1 VTAPGSEVQ
10 VLLATYN
17 GERFLREQIDSI
29 LAQTLPGVS
38 ILARDDGSN
47 DSTPQILEDYGRRS
61 PDRFR
66 ILPTV
71 TPTGS
76 ARDNF
81 LALLHASEA
90 PYIAFADQDDV
101 WLPQKLERQ
110 MNAMHGLEQRYG
122 TSTPLLVFSDL
133 RVVSDDL
140 TSIAPSFWSH
150 RRIRPHNIHR
160 LGRLLME
167 NVVTGCTA
175 LLNAPLVSL
184 ARSMPQTAV
193 MHDWWV
199 ALLASTLGRSSYL
212 DQQFVLYRQHENNV
226 IGASNSAPPLGLR
239 GRLQHDRCRER
250 WQQSLV
256 QAQELLRI
264 HGAAMPP
271 AARFELEQ
279 LVRCDASSSPA
290 YRLGTMLRRGY
301 FISKFPAN
309 LATAWYLL
317 SKTG

>member
-1 VTAPGSEVQ
+1 VQ

-140 TSIAPSFWSH
+140 TSIARPSGAIAESGHTTSIASAASSWKTSS
-150 RRIRPHNIHR
+150 R
-160 LGRLLME
+160 
-167 NVVTGCTA
+167 A
-175 LLNAPLVSL
+175 
-184 ARSMPQTAV
+184 AR
-193 MHDWWV
+193 HC
-199 ALLASTLGRSSYL
+199 STLLSS
-212 DQQFVLYRQHENNV
+212 
-226 IGASNSAPPLGLR
+226 A
-239 GRLQHDRCRER
+239 
-250 WQQSLV
+250 
-256 QAQELLRI
+256 
-264 HGAAMPP
+264 
-271 AARFELEQ
+271 
-279 LVRCDASSSPA
+279 SPA
-290 YRLGTMLRRGY
+290 PCRR
-301 FISKFPAN
+301 PP
-309 LATAWYLL
+309 
-317 SKTG
+317 